1 MALTLKSQ
9 VRAMRAKVGLALYAE
24 KESFSVPCFPV
35 HKRHRLPTD
44 SLGLN
49 LHEPRYL
56 ALADKVLALE
66 NRTFGAVYSGSSP
79 HFIRDGVGLPTPMI
93 SPGQH
98 GVFCE
103 MIQSS
108 EIWTEVPLY
117 GYKRKVHF
125 IQ

>member
-1 MALTLKSQ
+1 MALSVKSHA
-9 VRAMRAKVGLALYAE
+9 RAMRAKALSALNAE
-24 KESFSVPCFPV
+24 KELYTVPCFPV

-103 MIQSS
+103 MIKSS

-117 GYKRKVHF
+117 GYKRKVDH
-125 IQ
+125 I